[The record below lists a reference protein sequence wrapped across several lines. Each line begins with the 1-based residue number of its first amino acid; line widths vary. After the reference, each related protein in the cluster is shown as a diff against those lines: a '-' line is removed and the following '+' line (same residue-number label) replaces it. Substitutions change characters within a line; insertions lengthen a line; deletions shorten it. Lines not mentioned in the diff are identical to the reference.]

1 LRAICRL
8 AACRVIGA
16 ALVDLLV
23 TYMEMRQ
30 ADLAPARAKPAAAAS
45 VALERLDS
53 ASYISLYRA
62 VGEPVK
68 WDQRLRIPAAELAR
82 LLALPSTH
90 IHVLRVEGAAAG
102 LCEFNGVGQPDVELV
117 HFGLVPAFHGR
128 RLGPFLLDQAL
139 RAIWSHAPQRVWLH
153 TDTYDHPAAQSVYG
167 RAGFKAY
174 EQRMETF
181 PD

>member
-1 LRAICRL
+1 M
-8 AACRVIGA
+8 
-16 ALVDLLV
+16 VDLLV

-30 ADLAPARAKPAAAAS
+30 ADPAPARVSPAACAS

-62 VGEPVK
+62 VGEPVQ
-68 WDQRLRIPAAELAR
+68 WDQWLRMAAEDLER
-82 LLALPSTH
+82 LLALPSTR
-90 IHVLRVEGAAAG
+90 IHVLRVEGVAAC

-117 HFGLVPAFHGR
+117 HFGLVPAFQGR
-128 RLGPFLLDQAL
+128 KLGPFLLDQAL
-139 RAIWSHAPQRVWLH
+139 RAVWSHAPQRVWLH

-167 RAGFKAY
+167 RAGFKPY

>member
-1 LRAICRL
+1 
-8 AACRVIGA
+8 
-16 ALVDLLV
+16 
-23 TYMEMRQ
+23 MEMRQ
-30 ADLAPARAKPAAAAS
+30 ANPAPARIKPTAGAS

-62 VGEPVK
+62 VGDPVQ
-68 WDQRLRIPAAELAR
+68 WDQRLRMAAADLER
-82 LLALPSTH
+82 LLAQPSTH
-90 IHVLRVEGAAAG
+90 IHVLRVEGVAAG

-117 HFGLVPAFHGR
+117 HFGLVPAFQGR
-128 RLGPFLLDQAL
+128 RLGPFLLDRAL
-139 RAIWSHAPQRVWLH
+139 RAVWSHAPRRVWLH

-174 EQRMETF
+174 AQRVETF